1 MGVSVGSSIYNAPS
15 IYESGEG
22 GGGGGGGGSVIPLP
36 EGYDPIES
44 VHLARTNNEGVYLDF
59 MSPSYLSS
67 FRTNENRFYIECHLH
82 TIYNNDML
90 LFGGGVAKSIKIIFG
105 NNVVLGD
112 YIEVQNGSTSEY
124 FYSSDAFS
132 KYADQDVNIS
142 INKGAIQINDD
153 VYNVTFESGAINYF
167 TVTTKGIGNT
177 GAEMDL
183 KKLYIYSPSD
193 MLVFLGIPA
202 KRILDDKEG
211 FFDLITSS
219 FYPV

>member
-15 IYESGEG
+15 IYESGA

-36 EGYDPIES
+36 EGYEPIES
-44 VHLARTNNEGVYLDF
+44 VHLARKNNEGVFLDF

-82 TIYNNDML
+82 KIYNNDML
-90 LFGGGVAKSIKIIFG
+90 LYGGGLAKSIKIQFG

-112 YIEVQNGSTSEY
+112 YIEAQNGTSSQY

-132 KYADQDVNIS
+132 KYSDQDVNIL

-153 VYNVTFESGAINYF
+153 VYNVPFESGSINYF
-167 TVTTKGIGNT
+167 TVTTKTVGNT
-177 GAEMDL
+177 GAEIDL

-193 MLVFLGIPA
+193 MLVFFGIPA

-211 FFDLITSS
+211 LFDLITSS